1 MGVIYSGQTISNS
14 TLDGSTASNLAT
26 ALETALAA
34 AGWSLI
40 QSGSSGSQWWRM
52 RSVAT
57 PAGFQGDVWFFAVN
71 STTLNISMSATGA
84 TAYNVGSLQTSST
97 FTLACGSGNFYQL
110 IATGFYF
117 YLVRTAIPMPVQS
130 FAFFGCPYLPSNL
143 SGLITSF
150 VVAYGDSTNQIGSTL
165 GALGLFSTAAG
176 AFCFLN
182 GNGSTRASQWNL
194 FGLTSYNQATWFDG
208 SVEYYEPRVM
218 AYQTNGSGQQTGSLR
233 ACGYLWDA
241 LVLNQTLSR
250 GTQISYDSGTWLALS
265 ESINPTLLVKIG

>member
-84 TAYNVGSLQTSST
+84 TAYNIGSLQTSTT
-97 FTLACGSGNFYQL
+97 FS
-110 IATGFYF
+110 
-117 YLVRTAIPMPVQS
+117 
-130 FAFFGCPYLPSNL
+130 
-143 SGLITSF
+143 
-150 VVAYGDSTNQIGSTL
+150 
-165 GALGLFSTAAG
+165 
-176 AFCFLN
+176 
-182 GNGSTRASQWNL
+182 
-194 FGLTSYNQATWFDG
+194 
-208 SVEYYEPRVM
+208 
-218 AYQTNGSGQQTGSLR
+218 
-233 ACGYLWDA
+233 
-241 LVLNQTLSR
+241 
-250 GTQISYDSGTWLALS
+250 
-265 ESINPTLLVKIG
+265 